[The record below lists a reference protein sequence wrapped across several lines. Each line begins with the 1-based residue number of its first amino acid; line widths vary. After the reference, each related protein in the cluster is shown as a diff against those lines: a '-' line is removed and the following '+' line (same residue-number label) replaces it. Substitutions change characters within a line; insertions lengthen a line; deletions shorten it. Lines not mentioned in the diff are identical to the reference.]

1 MVSWMMWNIRA
12 KDGENSAIKN
22 GTYMKFIHTV
32 GTHVNKPIL
41 SFMTSNELNYVLW
54 NITASNKSMLNLRK
68 LSGPL
73 KYLVLEYKLP
83 LVNCVVFEAVTL
95 SLTNRKLLL
104 LLIHD

>member
-1 MVSWMMWNIRA
+1 
-12 KDGENSAIKN
+12 
-22 GTYMKFIHTV
+22 
-32 GTHVNKPIL
+32 
-41 SFMTSNELNYVLW
+41 
-54 NITASNKSMLNLRK
+54 MLNLRK
-68 LSGPL
+68 LLGPL